1 MPVELREPAV
11 AWRIPLA
18 RYHEMVDGGL
28 LGEDDRVELI
38 EGVLVAMSP
47 KGPEHDAA
55 VEWLT
60 ERFVTELAGRASVRV
75 QSALT
80 FSGLDSEPEPDLVVV
95 ARDAPRPRHPSAALL
110 VVEVAVSSL
119 SYDRRVKAPLYARAG
134 VPEYWIV
141 DLADEAVERFRDPGP
156 EGYASV
162 ERLAAGA
169 TLEPAFSGAPAVA
182 VDALLDFAL
191 RR

>member
-1 MPVELREPAV
+1 MPVELQEPAV
-11 AWRIPLA
+11 AWRIPLD
-18 RYHEMVDGGL
+18 RYHDLIDGGL

-80 FSGLDSEPEPDLVVV
+80 FPDLNSEPEPDLVVV

-141 DLADEAVERFRDPGP
+141 DLASEAVERFRSPIASD
-156 EGYASV
+156 YADTQ
-162 ERLAAGA
+162 RLTAGA
-169 TLEPAFSGAPAVA
+169 TLVPEALGAPAVA
-182 VDALLDFAL
+182 LNELLDFAL
-191 RR
+191 AR

>member
-1 MPVELREPAV
+1 MPVELQEPAV

-18 RYHEMVDGGL
+18 RYHELVDGGL
-28 LGEDDRVELI
+28 LDEDDRVELI

-55 VEWLT
+55 IEWLT

-75 QSALT
+75 QSAIT
-80 FSGLDSEPEPDLVVV
+80 FPELDSEPEPDLVVV

-119 SYDRRVKAPLYARAG
+119 RYDRGVKAPLYARAG
-134 VPEYWIV
+134 IPEYWVV
-141 DLADEAVERFRDPGP
+141 DLAGEAVERFLTPVAG
-156 EGYASV
+156 GYADTQ
-162 ERLAAGA
+162 RLTAGA
-169 TLEPAFSGAPAVA
+169 TLVPQALGAPEVA
-182 VDALLDFAL
+182 LAELLGFAL
-191 RR
+191 GR

>member
-1 MPVELREPAV
+1 MHVELQEPAV
-11 AWRIPLA
+11 AWRIPLN
-18 RYHEMVDGGL
+18 RFHEMVDGGL

-38 EGVLVAMSP
+38 EGVLVAMSA

-60 ERFVTELAGRASVRV
+60 ERLVTALAGRASVRV

-80 FSGLDSEPEPDLVVV
+80 FEGLDSEPEPDLVVV

-110 VVEVAVSSL
+110 VIEVAVSSL
-119 SYDRRVKAPLYARAG
+119 SYDRRVKSPLYARAG

-141 DLADEAVERFRDPGP
+141 DLVGDAVERSWDPRP
-156 EGYASV
+156 DGYACE
-162 ERLAAGA
+162 ERLTVGA
-169 TLEPAFSGAPAVA
+169 TLQPAIVGAPAIA
-182 VDALLDFAL
+182 VGELLDFAF